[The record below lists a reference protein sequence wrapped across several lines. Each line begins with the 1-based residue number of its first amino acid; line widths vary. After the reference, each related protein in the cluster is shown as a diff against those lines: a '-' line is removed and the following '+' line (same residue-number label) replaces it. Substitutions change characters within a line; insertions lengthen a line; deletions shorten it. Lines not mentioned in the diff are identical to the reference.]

1 MRDRQDLSGRHTLLD
16 PGLAPGTGDPAHLPL
31 HSRRTQRMATRRTRA
46 RETALQMLYQHDL
59 NPGLSEEVIREQVL
73 ERLEDEALA
82 RFAWSLYRGVLDQ
95 RTQLD
100 AAIEKV
106 AANWSLRRM
115 APTDRNVLR
124 LGTFELRHTDTPPRV
139 IIDEAI
145 EMARKYGSAQ
155 SPPFVNGI
163 LDRLIPREGARAA
176 AIPLG
181 TDHPDAPAAPPPAD
195 VSDEELFGEVRG

>member
-1 MRDRQDLSGRHTLLD
+1 
-16 PGLAPGTGDPAHLPL
+16 
-31 HSRRTQRMATRRTRA
+31 
-46 RETALQMLYQHDL
+46 MLFR
-59 NPGLSEEVIREQVL
+59 S
-73 ERLEDEALA
+73 
-82 RFAWSLYRGVLDQ
+82 
-95 RTQLD
+95 

-124 LGTFELRHTDTPPRV
+124 LATFELQHTETPPRV

-163 LDRLIPREGARAA
+163 LDRLIPGGKGGAVAKV
-176 AIPLG
+176 PLG
-181 TDHPDAPAAPPPAD
+181 ADHPDAPAEPPPAD
-195 VSDEELFGEVRG
+195 VSDEELFGEVQG

>member
-1 MRDRQDLSGRHTLLD
+1 
-16 PGLAPGTGDPAHLPL
+16 
-31 HSRRTQRMATRRTRA
+31 MATRRTRA

-59 NPGLSEEVIREQVL
+59 NPGLAEEVIREQVL

-124 LGTFELRHTDTPPRV
+124 LGAFELGHTDTPPRV

-145 EMARKYGSAQ
+145 EMARKFGSAQ

-163 LDRLIPREGARAA
+163 LDRLIPRKGGPAA
-176 AIPLG
+176 PAIPLG
-181 TDHPDAPAAPPPAD
+181 ADHPDAPSEPPPAD
-195 VSDEELFGEVRG
+195 VSDEELFGDVRS

>member
-1 MRDRQDLSGRHTLLD
+1 
-16 PGLAPGTGDPAHLPL
+16 
-31 HSRRTQRMATRRTRA
+31 MATRRTRA

-59 NPGLSEEVIREQVL
+59 NPGLAEEVIREQVL
-73 ERLEDEALA
+73 ERLEDEPLA
-82 RFAWSLYRGVLDQ
+82 RFAWSLYRGVLDH
-95 RTQLD
+95 RTVLD
-100 AAIEKV
+100 AEIEKV

-124 LGTFELRHTDTPPRV
+124 LATFELQHTETPPRV

-163 LDRLIPREGARAA
+163 LDRLIPRSKGGAVEKV
-176 AIPLG
+176 PLG
-181 TDHPDAPAAPPPAD
+181 ADHPDAPAEPPPAD

>member
-1 MRDRQDLSGRHTLLD
+1 
-16 PGLAPGTGDPAHLPL
+16 
-31 HSRRTQRMATRRTRA
+31 MATRRTRA

-59 NPGLSEEVIREQVL
+59 NPGLSEEVVREQVL

-82 RFAWSLYRGVLDQ
+82 RFAWSLYRGVLDH
-95 RTQLD
+95 RTLLD

-124 LGTFELRHTDTPPRV
+124 LATFELRHTDTPPRV

-163 LDRLIPREGARAA
+163 LDRLIPRGGESRAAA

-181 TDHPDAPAAPPPAD
+181 ADHPDAPAEPPPSD

>member
-1 MRDRQDLSGRHTLLD
+1 
-16 PGLAPGTGDPAHLPL
+16 
-31 HSRRTQRMATRRTRA
+31 MATRRTRA

-59 NPGLSEEVIREQVL
+59 NPGLPDELVREQVL
-73 ERLEDEALA
+73 ERLEDEELS
-82 RFAWSLYRGVLDQ
+82 RFAWSLYRGVIDN
-95 RTQLD
+95 RTTVD

-124 LGTFELRHTDTPPRV
+124 LGAFELQKTETPPRV

-163 LDRLIPREGARAA
+163 LDRLIPRGAA
-176 AIPLG
+176 AKTPAVPTG
-181 TDHPDAPAAPPPAD
+181 ADDPDAPADPPPAD
-195 VSDEELFGEVRG
+195 VSDEELFGEVKG